1 MLVQSVPTLPN
12 VITCPRYL
20 DLSMLQANL
29 AKLTTTPNFVE
40 SNMKDDL
47 DKAQILR
54 HICQHSCLR
63 GNRTH
68 K

>member
-1 MLVQSVPTLPN
+1 MLVQSVTTLLN

-20 DLSMLQANL
+20 DLSMLRANL
-29 AKLTTTPNFVE
+29 AKSTTTPNFVE

-47 DKAQILR
+47 NKAQILQ
-54 HICQHSCLR
+54 HIAQHSCLR
-63 GNRTH
+63 GHRTH